1 MLNNYSDVLTVKE
14 VAQALGIC
22 ENSVYRLIHQK
33 VIGSIKVG
41 RKILVPKICLVD
53 YLKSARYTV
62 SHLYRQTNLHCQERS
77 LL

>member
-53 YLKSARYTV
+53 YLNSARYTV
-62 SHLYRQTNLHCQERS
+62 SHL
-77 LL
+77 